1 MTSITTRQLIVGG
14 LKAGVGLAVLHQFSA
29 RPVIAASVSYERAS
43 SPGFHEAYER
53 LDKFIARHLNETGAP
68 GMTLALANRERLLR
82 TSQYG
87 FADVKAGLRVQPETL
102 FEIGS
107 ISKSF
112 VAIAILQL
120 AENLSVPGGVG
131 RLCRPLTF

>member
-1 MTSITTRQLIVGG
+1 MTSITRRQLIAGG
-14 LKAGVGLAVLHQFSA
+14 LKAGVGLVLHQFSG

-102 FEIGS
+102 FEIG
-107 ISKSF
+107 
-112 VAIAILQL
+112 
-120 AENLSVPGGVG
+120 
-131 RLCRPLTF
+131 